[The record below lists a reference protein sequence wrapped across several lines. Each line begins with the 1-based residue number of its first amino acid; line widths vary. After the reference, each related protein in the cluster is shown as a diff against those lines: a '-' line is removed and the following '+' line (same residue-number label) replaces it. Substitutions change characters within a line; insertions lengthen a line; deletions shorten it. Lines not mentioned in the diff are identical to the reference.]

1 MTVPLVNVAV
11 AVALRLSAQQAPVD
25 TLEALGQALTA
36 CFQAPAGSAGSVM
49 TVLVSL
55 RRDGTVLGRPRITFS
70 HLVGPP
76 DGKRAFVA
84 AALGALKACT
94 PVAVT
99 PALGGAIAGRP
110 FTIRFL
116 GGPPPQGV

>member
-1 MTVPLVNVAV
+1 MTVPLATAAV
-11 AVALRLSAQQAPVD
+11 AAALQFSAQQGPAD
-25 TLEALGQALTA
+25 TLEVLGKALTA
-36 CFQAPAGSAGSVM
+36 CFQAPAGSGGSVI

-55 RRDGTVLGRPRITFS
+55 RRDGTVLGQPRITFS
-70 HLVGPP
+70 SLVGPP

-110 FTIRFL
+110 FTIRFV
-116 GGPPPQGV
+116 GGSPPQGV